1 MRTEFEQWML
11 DIKHLAN
18 YSNELC
24 NACYHTKKCLDIQ
37 SIPSSNVES
46 INFRGQTIN
55 PECPSRP
62 AFSNIALLSDPTISS
77 LCNKMKKFP
86 DLTDV
91 GKGLTIFQTNSDE
104 IIEELGKFYELFVI
118 IPTFVDKVL
127 HELNSLSKFKI
138 TFELYPE
145 LTMIWFDLFIGVI
158 KLLLLASRIGPNKKT
173 VVFLYSRAYQFKT
186 KEQMEPRWSNILDF
200 FNYTKTP
207 IQFVQKKLNQVSS
220 FVFKLLPS
228 LESLIQQRV
237 IPSKNVL
244 KRRGMWKA
252 IPELYGTV
260 QTLTS
265 PESCTKLH
273 EICVLTYL
281 IFPSDTPSTIDFFK
295 SVLEYGYL
303 ISLHRDEV
311 FSIQEE
317 LDLICKELP
326 KLSKL
331 KVFKPD
337 IQFAFQSSWNLH
349 RERRK
354 FFNNELQTM
363 FRLLSSRKGLD
374 GILNI
379 MDTLNVVKE
388 EIYWY
393 FKNFDKDLYGECKSG
408 KKETKLIDLQIIDLI
423 YHHKHLWNLIFMLK
437 NDILESLM
445 KQVSPIIQQVSI
457 EIKKLL
463 ESSHLL
469 LENSQIESL
478 ESILECIEIKQYYP
492 IQTHWL
498 VFQMLM
504 LRADTQ
510 LKIQS
515 IVKLFNQILKSLDL
529 LNHFEHILSNHA
541 TLKELY
547 YFQPILFQHLKI
559 CIEENDPSS
568 RYLYGLGLI
577 SSDFNDNMTLTWP
590 AEGDDITNHS
600 ICYATEMFSIIGQYA
615 AILVNSLAMSTIQL
629 ERLQNTTEK
638 VGESDEKDQRKTIF
652 KPQNTV
658 GTDNIIKSME
668 SLITSIESDKGMI
681 QILLQTSN
689 YLGIQL
695 QDVEFNPFEFFI
707 DSLCTQFRTFLNREV
722 YELDIIVSKEYL
734 INEDDIM
741 SFDIKRP
748 TVFLNEI
755 KQYFN
760 SIMFCNH
767 ITGINLIGLLR
778 DVWADCIDLEKIKR
792 YSSSMENELVYN
804 IKRKVPRDAKGKSC
818 QYSPNQPFL
827 ITLVQWY
834 TEFLASKS
842 HTNTTMFSYS
852 QQCYCTIHNSSIQ
865 AELYTDVHEMKALCE
880 LIGLQGLQ
888 FMDEKLTRM
897 VTILTG
903 TVHEILH
910 INQHV
915 LDDIR
920 QSLMDNILVR
930 NLIESLAYK
939 SEFVTSAKSIGFIL
953 HFRQLLHQAI
963 SKVFENQ
970 FTEIDS
976 LVNVILKSEGDIQ
989 AAKIL
994 ANQIGKID
1002 KSDGMLQ
1009 WALSA
1014 LTADK
1019 KDIQT
1024 WLNLPLLFAIGFWQL
1039 SQMEQSIYNT
1049 QLDGLENNGHC
1060 LSIAF
1065 SKILSPIYRLLSF
1078 EKFQSKSLDEFW
1090 KLSGIL
1096 LIPDW
1101 SVQLERQSQLK
1112 SNQIDKVNSKL
1123 MIVSIHS
1130 IFLTLLKVMLTIHF
1144 YSLILVYSKGFRIDY

>member
-1 MRTEFEQWML
+1 
-11 DIKHLAN
+11 
-18 YSNELC
+18 
-24 NACYHTKKCLDIQ
+24 
-37 SIPSSNVES
+37 
-46 INFRGQTIN
+46 
-55 PECPSRP
+55 
-62 AFSNIALLSDPTISS
+62 
-77 LCNKMKKFP
+77 
-86 DLTDV
+86 
-91 GKGLTIFQTNSDE
+91 
-104 IIEELGKFYELFVI
+104 
-118 IPTFVDKVL
+118 
-127 HELNSLSKFKI
+127 
-138 TFELYPE
+138 
-145 LTMIWFDLFIGVI
+145 
-158 KLLLLASRIGPNKKT
+158 
-173 VVFLYSRAYQFKT
+173 
-186 KEQMEPRWSNILDF
+186 
-200 FNYTKTP
+200 
-207 IQFVQKKLNQVSS
+207 
-220 FVFKLLPS
+220 
-228 LESLIQQRV
+228 
-237 IPSKNVL
+237 
-244 KRRGMWKA
+244 MWKA

-303 ISLHRDEV
+303 ISLH
-311 FSIQEE
+311 QE

-547 YFQPILFQHLKI
+547 YFQTILFQHLKI
-559 CIEENDPSS
+559 CIEETDPSS

-668 SLITSIESDKGMI
+668 LLIT
-681 QILLQTSN
+681 
-689 YLGIQL
+689 
-695 QDVEFNPFEFFI
+695 
-707 DSLCTQFRTFLNREV
+707 RFLNREV
-722 YELDIIVSKEYL
+722 YELDIIVAKEYL

-1014 LTADK
+1014 LT
-1019 KDIQT
+1019 
-1024 WLNLPLLFAIGFWQL
+1024 G
-1039 SQMEQSIYNT
+1039 
-1049 QLDGLENNGHC
+1049 
-1060 LSIAF
+1060 
-1065 SKILSPIYRLLSF
+1065 KIT
-1078 EKFQSKSLDEFW
+1078 E
-1090 KLSGIL
+1090 
-1096 LIPDW
+1096 
-1101 SVQLERQSQLK
+1101 
-1112 SNQIDKVNSKL
+1112 
-1123 MIVSIHS
+1123 
-1130 IFLTLLKVMLTIHF
+1130 
-1144 YSLILVYSKGFRIDY
+1144 